1 MDITFLLLQWLIIL
15 TGYFLLGLAIGS
27 IVAFLWITWK
37 EKRAT
42 KEFMDHLIS
51 KRK

>member
-1 MDITFLLLQWLIIL
+1 MDITFLLIRWLIIL
-15 TGYFLLGLAIGS
+15 TGYFLLGLTIGS
-27 IVAFLWITWK
+27 IVAFLWMTWK

-42 KEFMDHLIS
+42 KEFMKYVTS